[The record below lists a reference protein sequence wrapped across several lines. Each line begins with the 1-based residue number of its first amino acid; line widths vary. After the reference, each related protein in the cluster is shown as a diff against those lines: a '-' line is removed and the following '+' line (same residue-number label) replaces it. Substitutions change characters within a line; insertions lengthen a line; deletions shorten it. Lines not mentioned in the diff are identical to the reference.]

1 MVFFPIYPSNVKR
14 YNCFYGHVF
23 FHLKLFHVFHTVFLR
38 KQGIKAMVILGLAK
52 PNSDMR

>member
-14 YNCFYGHVF
+14 YNCFYSHVF

-38 KQGIKAMVILGLAK
+38 KQGKKAMVILGLAK